1 MFGLFGKNSKALQ
14 LIRDSQSI
22 IRSDET
28 AYADRHLVKIS
39 EITSSS
45 IQRALNKPDFKTTK
59 GDKTPRWLKEAHRDA
74 RKRNDQ
80 AALSGTTLAIIFLR
94 AQELG
99 DLAQPACDAIDEF
112 IARWPVVENSSTQSS
127 DCLLY
132 TSPSP
137 RD

>member
-1 MFGLFGKNSKALQ
+1 MFGLFGQKSKALQ

-28 AYADRHLVKIS
+28 AYADRHLLKIS
-39 EITSSS
+39 EIASSS
-45 IQRALNKPDFKTTK
+45 IRRALNKSVIKNE
-59 GDKTPRWLKEAHRDA
+59 GNKTPRWLKEAHHDA

-112 IARWPVVENSSTQSS
+112 IARWPVDEE
-127 DCLLY
+127 
-132 TSPSP
+132 TSAQDSEEKTL
-137 RD
+137 DE

>member
-1 MFGLFGKNSKALQ
+1 MFGLFGQKSKALQ

-28 AYADRHLVKIS
+28 AYADRHLLKIS
-39 EITSSS
+39 EIASSS
-45 IQRALNKPDFKTTK
+45 IRRALNKSVIKTE
-59 GDKTPRWLKEAHRDA
+59 GNKTPRWLTEAHHDA

-112 IARWPVVENSSTQSS
+112 IARWPVDEE
-127 DCLLY
+127 
-132 TSPSP
+132 TSAQDSEEKTL
-137 RD
+137 DE

>member
-1 MFGLFGKNSKALQ
+1 MFGLFGQKSKALQ

-28 AYADRHLVKIS
+28 AYADRHLLKIS
-39 EITSSS
+39 EIASSS
-45 IQRALNKPDFKTTK
+45 IRRALNKSAIKNE
-59 GDKTPRWLKEAHRDA
+59 GNKTPRWLKEAHRDA

-112 IARWPVVENSSTQSS
+112 IARWPVDEE
-127 DCLLY
+127 
-132 TSPSP
+132 TSAQDSEEKTL
-137 RD
+137 DE

>member
-1 MFGLFGKNSKALQ
+1 MFGLFGQESKALQ

-28 AYADRHLVKIS
+28 AYADRHLLKIS
-39 EITSSS
+39 EIASSS
-45 IQRALNKPDFKTTK
+45 IRQALNKSGIKTE
-59 GDKTPRWLKEAHRDA
+59 GNKTPRWLKEAHHDA

-112 IARWPVVENSSTQSS
+112 IDRWPVDEE
-127 DCLLY
+127 
-132 TSPSP
+132 TSIQASEEKDT
-137 RD
+137 R

>member
-1 MFGLFGKNSKALQ
+1 MYGLFGQKSKALQ

-28 AYADRHLVKIS
+28 AYADRHLLKIS
-39 EITSSS
+39 EIASSS
-45 IQRALNKPDFKTTK
+45 IRRALNKSVIKNE
-59 GDKTPRWLKEAHRDA
+59 GNKTPRWLKEAHRDA

-112 IARWPVVENSSTQSS
+112 IARWPVDEE
-127 DCLLY
+127 
-132 TSPSP
+132 TSAQDSEEKTL
-137 RD
+137 DE

>member
-1 MFGLFGKNSKALQ
+1 MFGLFGKKSKALQ

-28 AYADRHLVKIS
+28 AYTDRHLLKIS
-39 EITSSS
+39 AIASSS
-45 IQRALNKPDFKTTK
+45 IQRALNEYGAKTN
-59 GDKTPRWLKEAHRDA
+59 GEKTPRWLKEAHRDA

-99 DLAQPACDAIDEF
+99 DLAQPACVAIDEF
-112 IARWPVVENSSTQSS
+112 IARWTVNEE
-127 DCLLY
+127 
-132 TSPSP
+132 TSAQALG
-137 RD
+137 DKTLDE

>member
-1 MFGLFGKNSKALQ
+1 MFGLFGQKSKALQ

-28 AYADRHLVKIS
+28 AYADRHLLKIS
-39 EITSSS
+39 DIASDS
-45 IQRALNKPDFKTTK
+45 IQRALSESGAKTK
-59 GDKTPRWLKEAHRDA
+59 GNRTSRWLKEAHRDA
-74 RKRNDQ
+74 RKRNNQ

-99 DLAQPACDAIDEF
+99 DLAQPACDEIDDF

-127 DCLLY
+127 EEKTLDE
-132 TSPSP
+132 
-137 RD
+137 